1 MKTKEAE
8 GWDKEKQTQNYLG
21 INAGKTLSAVN
32 STCRRLID
40 INDDTSFKTSNE
52 YFGKQIPPDVSVS
65 QWEDP
70 MFPPNE
76 TSMLHLKPN
85 NDVYPEEIEELKTFK
100 WLRAKDLFRNGR
112 FSLYDDLS
120 MDDVSQGSLGN
131 CYFLSVLSELAN
143 RPDIYDKIFITKSA
157 SKNNCYLVKFLIRG
171 IPKIVCIDDYFPAT
185 QRNQFAFAMSGPRE
199 LWVQVLEKAWA
210 KVNSSYAMT
219 IAGIP
224 SESFNCLSEAP
235 CVTYIHKKYQND
247 HDAIWKILKRSKAM
261 GYYLATNTKTGQMET
276 YGLVQGH
283 AYSLTNL
290 EEFELGGGKKL
301 RLIQLRN
308 PWGNFEWQ
316 GKYSDT
322 SDDWNIIPNLKE
334 KVGFQNKDDG
344 VFYMEFEDF
353 LQFYPYTF
361 ILKYHKDFVYDYKK
375 LEQQSLDHNTC
386 AKFVLNQKATVKI
399 GLHAKQLRFYSKVKN
414 YQVQPARIIIAKYDR
429 ANKKYTYIGSD
440 FHTEEVLYAETTKN
454 LEPGEYHIFLNIYWP
469 YSAKNTYTLS
479 TYSSV
484 DLNIQ
489 ELDKEDVP
497 LDYLEQ
503 ILIDYL
509 NKNVPKEPLSAD
521 TTLQVSSKDNN
532 LGFYMALIT
541 NESNNQYKFSTGVK
555 YSKVI
560 FLQNDLVTKRSK
572 NAKDEIDDTIVG
584 VLPRGGHKL
593 LVWKLLKEP
602 WECKIELCDKKLFAF
617 EEEVVKKDEIEE
629 INEAFPGLNKKCLN
643 DDIFYTEIENGD
655 DVIVVFKNIGR
666 YTYKFEIEFT
676 VLENLTINGDA
687 WTSKQATFPLLSDK
701 LFVFKL
707 VQNDPN
713 ANFNFTFTY
722 SYKKIGG
729 TSY

>member
-1 MKTKEAE
+1 
-8 GWDKEKQTQNYLG
+8 
-21 INAGKTLSAVN
+21 
-32 STCRRLID
+32 
-40 INDDTSFKTSNE
+40 
-52 YFGKQIPPDVSVS
+52 
-65 QWEDP
+65 
-70 MFPPNE
+70 
-76 TSMLHLKPN
+76 
-85 NDVYPEEIEELKTFK
+85 
-100 WLRAKDLFRNGR
+100 
-112 FSLYDDLS
+112 
-120 MDDVSQGSLGN
+120 
-131 CYFLSVLSELAN
+131 
-143 RPDIYDKIFITKSA
+143 
-157 SKNNCYLVKFLIRG
+157 
-171 IPKIVCIDDYFPAT
+171 
-185 QRNQFAFAMSGPRE
+185 
-199 LWVQVLEKAWA
+199 
-210 KVNSSYAMT
+210 
-219 IAGIP
+219 
-224 SESFNCLSEAP
+224 
-235 CVTYIHKKYQND
+235 
-247 HDAIWKILKRSKAM
+247 
-261 GYYLATNTKTGQMET
+261 
-276 YGLVQGH
+276 
-283 AYSLTNL
+283 
-290 EEFELGGGKKL
+290 
-301 RLIQLRN
+301 
-308 PWGNFEWQ
+308 
-316 GKYSDT
+316 
-322 SDDWNIIPNLKE
+322 
-334 KVGFQNKDDG
+334 
-344 VFYMEFEDF
+344 
-353 LQFYPYTF
+353 
-361 ILKYHKDFVYDYKK
+361 
-375 LEQQSLDHNTC
+375 
-386 AKFVLNQKATVKI
+386 
-399 GLHAKQLRFYSKVKN
+399 
-414 YQVQPARIIIAKYDR
+414 
-429 ANKKYTYIGSD
+429 
-440 FHTEEVLYAETTKN
+440 VLYAETTKN

-655 DVIVVFKNIGR
+655 DIIVVFKNIGR

-707 VQNDPN
+707 VKNDPN
-713 ANFNFTFTY
+713 ADFNFTFTY